1 MNRQW
6 ITQSAAIPIAVRHAY
21 IGPYF
26 TAGSGSLV
34 YEFENDG
41 QIDLSVLRRAFNA
54 CRAL

>member
-6 ITQSAAIPIAVRHAY
+6 ITQSAAIPIPVRHAY